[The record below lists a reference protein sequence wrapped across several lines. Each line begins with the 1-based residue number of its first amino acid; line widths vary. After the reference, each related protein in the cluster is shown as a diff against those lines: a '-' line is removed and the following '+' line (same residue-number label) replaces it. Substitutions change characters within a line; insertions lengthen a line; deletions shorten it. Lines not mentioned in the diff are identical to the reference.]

1 MNRRRLVG
9 ARVVENEMNVER
21 RIDDRIDRI
30 EEFSKLEGAMPAVM
44 GFSAR
49 MGRRWRTY
57 AETGVA
63 YLERYE
69 QQESWRVQGGVEYE
83 SPQRL
88 WGDRFSWFWASDL
101 SSWQE
106 RDWRLDTSFQ
116 AGIATHSEGRTYRLG
131 IQVHDGR
138 PTVSDFFQY
147 SETSVTL
154 GIWVDF

>member
-1 MNRRRLVG
+1 MNTPTVPGQQRHNYTR
-9 ARVVENEMNVER
+9 
-21 RIDDRIDRI
+21 
-30 EEFSKLEGAMPAVM
+30 EEVAV

-57 AETGVA
+57 GETGVA

-69 QQESWRVQGGVEYE
+69 EQEPWRVQGGIECE
-83 SPQRL
+83 SSRSL

-101 SSWQE
+101 SSMQE
-106 RDWRLDTSFQ
+106 RDWRLDTSLQ
-116 AGIATHSEGRTYRLG
+116 AGIATRSEGRTYRLG

-138 PTVSDFFQY
+138 PTVSDFFQFT
-147 SETSVTL
+147 ETSVTL